1 MTEAQKLGVA
11 IGVVGRADWPMWRLE
26 NLLEGLA
33 GTEVVRSYRG
43 RLRGLPRAEQRGYLN
58 LEIERVAAD
67 APG

>member
-26 NLLEGLA
+26 NLLEGLVGA
-33 GTEVVRSYRG
+33 EAMYSYRA
-43 RLRGLPRAEQRGYLN
+43 RLRGLLRAEQRGYLN

-67 APG
+67 ATG

>member
-26 NLLEGLA
+26 NLLEGLVGA
-33 GTEVVRSYRG
+33 EAMYSYRA
-43 RLRGLPRAEQRGYLN
+43 RLRGLLRAEQRGYLN

-67 APG
+67 ATR